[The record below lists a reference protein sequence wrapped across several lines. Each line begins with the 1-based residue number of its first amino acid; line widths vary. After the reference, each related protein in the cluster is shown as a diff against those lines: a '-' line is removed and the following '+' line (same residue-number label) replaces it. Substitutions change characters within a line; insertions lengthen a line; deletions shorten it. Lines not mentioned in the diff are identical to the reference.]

1 MNRMNEIAQRDND
14 ELSRFRLEI
23 DLGAFVASFGYEL
36 DTKESNERT
45 RTYRREGDKII
56 VSRGKCGFDI
66 FKDCR
71 SEAHGSVIDFAQS
84 ETGEGLG
91 RTRQRLRAWMG
102 QGNPKDSFP
111 TGPSLKPPTDVP
123 TATDEPDRKKCLA
136 VWNLASWTPE
146 PTYLL
151 GRGLSVE
158 VLNDDRFK
166 DTFRVNRSGAVM
178 FLHRD
183 RVGMTGYELRGV
195 DAQTGEKLKGF
206 MKDGKRGLWYSNN
219 LCTSKSVVIC
229 ESAINALSHYQL
241 YGWDCAYVSIGGAIS
256 SKQKDLLAGLFA
268 KVTAR
273 NGLIIVGVDNDP
285 AGDAC
290 FKSMKALT
298 EARLRRHCP
307 ISNDWNADLQFVRSE
322 EQAA

>member
-1 MNRMNEIAQRDND
+1 MNRMNEIQQRDND
-14 ELSRFRLEI
+14 ELDRFRSGI
-23 DLGAFVASFGYEL
+23 DLGDFVASFGYER
-36 DTKESNERT
+36 DMKESNERT
-45 RTYRREGDKII
+45 KTYRREGDKII

-71 SEAHGSVIDFAQS
+71 SEAHGSVIDFAQL
-84 ETGEGLG
+84 ETGESLG

-102 QGNPKDSFP
+102 QGNPKDFFP
-111 TGPSLKPPTDVP
+111 TGPSLKPPTDAP
-123 TATDEPDRKKCLA
+123 TATDEPDRKKCLK
-136 VWNLASWTPE
+136 VWESASWNPE
-146 PTYLL
+146 PAYLL
-151 GRGLSVE
+151 GRGLSAE

-166 DTFRVNRSGAVM
+166 DTFRVNRSGGVM

-183 RVGMTGYELRGV
+183 RAGMAGYELRGV

-229 ESAINALSHYQL
+229 ESAIDCLSHYEL

-256 SKQKDLLAGLFA
+256 SKQKDLLAGLFV

-273 NGLIIVGVDNDP
+273 NGLIIVATDNDA
-285 AGDAC
+285 AGDDYFAT
-290 FKSMKALT
+290 MKTLT
-298 EARLRRHCP
+298 PVKLKRHCP
-307 ISNDWNADLQFVRSE
+307 IGNDWNSDLQFVRSE
-322 EQAA
+322 Q